1 MTQAQKVQQSIAANH
16 TITLTYPVRLAT
28 GQELTSIT
36 LRRPCVGDLRAVAQF
51 GSDVEQEIALFSR
64 LAGLVPED
72 IDLLD
77 FADYQAIQDW
87 FRTLQGKDDH
97 AATGKNV

>member
-1 MTQAQKVQQSIAANH
+1 MSDVKQLREDLGMTT
-16 TITLTYPVRLAT
+16 TIKLKYPVKLAT
-28 GQELTSIT
+28 GQTLEQIT
-36 LRRPCVGDLRAVAQF
+36 VHRPCVGDLRAVAQF
-51 GSDVEQEIALFSR
+51 GSDVEQEIALFAR

-87 FRTLQGKDDH
+87 FRTLQGRDGH